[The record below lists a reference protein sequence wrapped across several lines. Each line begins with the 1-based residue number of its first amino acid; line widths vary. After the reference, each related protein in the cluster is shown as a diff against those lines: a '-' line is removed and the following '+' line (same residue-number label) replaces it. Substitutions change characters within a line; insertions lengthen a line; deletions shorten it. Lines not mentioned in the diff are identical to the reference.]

1 MEARNVVLLLAAAVS
16 LGLADGSAQGGGGSV
31 FRPLLADPKEP
42 QFFASYLW
50 DHSPRLS
57 SKLATVGVGQTIGL
71 VREPNWELAIAAGV
85 FSQFNMQSATNDL
98 INTDYLVGLPFT
110 YRHGS
115 WATRFRLYHQSSHLG
130 DEYLLHTNA
139 QRVDLTFEA
148 AELLVSKE
156 IAQWRVYG
164 GGEYLFAH
172 SRPGASWRGWTPDRC
187 RTASGRWAGAWWRGS
202 SWPTRRRRRAPAGA
216 GACCSRRTR
225 GPRPTASS
233 TAIRCHP
240 WASGSDSRCE
250 PSTLIGG
257 CHAEAFDLLR
267 RRGARGS
274 ARARDAPR
282 PECGPIRQRNR
293 GRRLR
298 RPLRRRQPGRGR
310 HRRLA
315 ARLGGVRRRHQVA
328 AAVRG
333 RRRDQR
339 PSARVGQHLEQVR
352 RQLRRGSRVPLRALG
367 CPGGRA

>member
-156 IAQWRVYG
+156 MANWRVYG

-172 SRPGASWRGWTPDRC
+172 SPADLAPGVLHGGLEYRQPEALVRLGRFAAGRLVVGLDARSVQDRQWQVGWSLVTGLELAD
-187 RTASGRWAGAWWRGS
+187 
-202 SWPTRRRRRAPAGA
+202 PA
-216 GACCSRRTR
+216 
-225 GPRPTASS
+225 ASS
-233 TAIRCHP
+233 AGWRWSVLLKAYTGPSPYGEFYRDGV
-240 WASGSDSRCE
+240 ASVGLGLGF
-250 PSTLIGG
+250 TL
-257 CHAEAFDLLR
+257 
-267 RRGARGS
+267 
-274 ARARDAPR
+274 
-282 PECGPIRQRNR
+282 
-293 GRRLR
+293 
-298 RPLRRRQPGRGR
+298 
-310 HRRLA
+310 
-315 ARLGGVRRRHQVA
+315 
-328 AAVRG
+328 
-333 RRRDQR
+333 
-339 PSARVGQHLEQVR
+339 
-352 RQLRRGSRVPLRALG
+352 
-367 CPGGRA
+367 